1 VLLRRAFILALF
13 ATATLGSAANAA
25 DPTLLVHFKFDETS
39 GATAVDFSGN
49 GNNGTVVSGASGPT
63 WTAGRNSNGL
73 RVAGLSAAG
82 SRYVSIPWRSAL
94 QTPNGI
100 TVLAWVKFDQLP
112 NSNMTIAG
120 RYTNGT
126 SDWLFSLF
134 KNGNKLMFGIATA
147 SGWQQLSAN
156 IGGSTLTT
164 GVWYHLAATWDG
176 GTERVYINAQEQG
189 SRSVSGTM
197 QFSGTVPIG
206 IGATSQSGSPA
217 WADPVYAT
225 LDGFKLYKRALSQ
238 AEIHADMN
246 GSFKRLQ
253 WQENF

>member
-1 VLLRRAFILALF
+1 VLLRRALVLALV
-13 ATATLGSAANAA
+13 AIAASGSAAHAA
-25 DPTLLVHFKFDETS
+25 DPTLLVHFKLDETS
-39 GATAVDFSGN
+39 GSTAADNSGE

-63 WTAGRNSNGL
+63 WTTGKSGNGL

-82 SRYVSIPWRSAL
+82 SRYVSIPWRSGL
-94 QTPNGI
+94 QTPGGI
-100 TVLAWVKFDQLP
+100 TTLAWVRFDQIP

-126 SDWLFSLF
+126 TDWLFSLF
-134 KNGNKLMFGIATA
+134 KNGNKLLFGIATA

-156 IGGSTLTT
+156 IGGSTLHT

-176 GTERVYINAQEQG
+176 STERVYINAQEKG
-189 SRSVSGTM
+189 SRSAPGTM

-217 WADPVYAT
+217 WADPLYAA
-225 LDGFKLYKRALSQ
+225 LDGFKLYKRALTQ
-238 AEIHADMN
+238 AEIQADMN

-253 WQENF
+253 WQEKF

>member
-1 VLLRRAFILALF
+1 MLLRRSFILALV
-13 ATATLGSAANAA
+13 ATAALGSAARAA

-39 GATAVDFSGN
+39 GSTAADNSGN

-63 WTAGRNSNGL
+63 WTTGKDGNGL

-82 SRYVSIPWRSAL
+82 SRCVSIPWRSAL

-100 TVLAWVKFDQLP
+100 TALAWVKFDQLP
-112 NSNMTIAG
+112 NANMTIAG

-126 SDWLFSLF
+126 TDWLFSLF

-147 SGWQQLSAN
+147 SGWQQLTAN
-156 IGGSTLTT
+156 IGGSTLHT
-164 GVWYHLAATWDG
+164 GVWHHLAATWDG
-176 GTERVYINAQEQG
+176 STERVYIDAQEQG
-189 SRSVSGTM
+189 SRSAPGTM
-197 QFSGTVPIG
+197 QFSGTIPIG

-225 LDGFKLYKRALSQ
+225 FDGFKLYQRALSQ
-238 AEIHADMN
+238 AEIQADLN
-246 GSFKRLQ
+246 GGFKRLQ